1 MKRCGLLGER
11 LGHSYSPAIHAML
24 GDYEYRL
31 YECPRDKLGDFLK
44 ARDFDGLNVT
54 IPYKKAV
61 LPYCAELS
69 PMAAAI
75 GSVNTLLRRPDGSL
89 YGDNTDAFGFESLLR
104 HAGLDP
110 AGRKCLVLG
119 SGGASA
125 TVQAVLRQLGA
136 GSVTVIS
143 RGGEDNYGNLSRH
156 RDAELLVN
164 TTPVGMYPGN
174 GLAPVDLTAFPGC
187 RGVVDLIYNPARTAL
202 LLQAGRLGIPCAGG
216 LWMLAAQAGR
226 AAELFTG
233 SAVPEDVIP
242 RVTAALRRET
252 ENVILIGMPGS
263 GKTTVAMALAEKLRR
278 PVLDSDAAVAETA
291 GIPIPEIFEREGEA
305 GFRRRE
311 TAALAELGKRGGI
324 ILATGGGSV
333 TRPENYDL
341 LHQNGTILWL
351 QRDIAKLPTDGR
363 PISQSRDL
371 SELLRERTPAYTR
384 FADHIIDNNGTVEET
399 LCRILE
405 VLP

>member
-31 YECPRDKLGDFLK
+31 YECPRDKLGDFLE

-216 LWMLAAQAGR
+216 LWMLAAQARR

-263 GKTTVAMALAEKLRR
+263 GKTTVAMVLAEKLRR

-341 LHQNGTILWL
+341 LRQNGTILWL
-351 QRDIAKLPTDGR
+351 QRDITKLPTDGR

-371 SELLRERTPAYTR
+371 SGLLRERTPAYTR
-384 FADHIIDNNGTVEET
+384 FADYIIDNNGTVEET

>member
-136 GSVTVIS
+136 GSVTVSS

-164 TTPVGMYPGN
+164 TTPVGM
-174 GLAPVDLTAFPGC
+174 
-187 RGVVDLIYNPARTAL
+187 
-202 LLQAGRLGIPCAGG
+202 
-216 LWMLAAQAGR
+216 
-226 AAELFTG
+226 
-233 SAVPEDVIP
+233 
-242 RVTAALRRET
+242 
-252 ENVILIGMPGS
+252 
-263 GKTTVAMALAEKLRR
+263 
-278 PVLDSDAAVAETA
+278 
-291 GIPIPEIFEREGEA
+291 
-305 GFRRRE
+305 
-311 TAALAELGKRGGI
+311 
-324 ILATGGGSV
+324 
-333 TRPENYDL
+333 
-341 LHQNGTILWL
+341 
-351 QRDIAKLPTDGR
+351 
-363 PISQSRDL
+363 
-371 SELLRERTPAYTR
+371 
-384 FADHIIDNNGTVEET
+384 
-399 LCRILE
+399 
-405 VLP
+405 

>member
-31 YECPRDKLGDFLK
+31 YECPRDKLGDFLE

-278 PVLDSDAAVAETA
+278 PVLDSDAAVEETA
-291 GIPIPEIFEREGEA
+291 GIPIPAIFEREGEA

>member
-216 LWMLAAQAGR
+216 LWMLAAQARR

-278 PVLDSDAAVAETA
+278 PVLDSDAAVEETA

>member
-24 GDYEYRL
+24 GDYEYCL
-31 YECPRDKLGDFLK
+31 YECPREKLGDFLE

-69 PMAAAI
+69 PMAASI

-278 PVLDSDAAVAETA
+278 PVLDSDAAVAEAA
-291 GIPIPEIFEREGEA
+291 GISIPEIFEREGEA

>member
-31 YECPRDKLGDFLK
+31 YECPRDKLGDFLE

-216 LWMLAAQAGR
+216 LWMLAAQAKR
-226 AAELFTG
+226 ASELFTG
-233 SAVPEDVIP
+233 SAIPDDVIP

-291 GIPIPEIFEREGEA
+291 GIPIPAIFEREGEA

-341 LHQNGTILWL
+341 LRQNGTILWL
-351 QRDIAKLPTDGR
+351 QRDITKLPTDGR

-371 SELLRERTPAYTR
+371 SGLLRERTPAYTR
-384 FADHIIDNNGTVEET
+384 FADYIIDNNGTVEET

>member
-216 LWMLAAQAGR
+216 LWMLAAQARR

-311 TAALAELGKRGGI
+311 TAALAELGQRGGI

-351 QRDIAKLPTDGR
+351 RRDIAKLPTDGR

-399 LCRILE
+399 LRQILE

>member
-104 HAGLDP
+104 HAGLGP

-216 LWMLAAQAGR
+216 LWMLAAQARR

-278 PVLDSDAAVAETA
+278 PVLDSDAAVEETA
-291 GIPIPEIFEREGEA
+291 GIPIPAIFEREEEA

-351 QRDIAKLPTDGR
+351 QRDITKLPTDGR